1 MVIALAAM
9 AWTPGARLIAGR
21 LNLRPFAVANLA
33 QISGVQDGALRSI
46 NRRYC

>member
-1 MVIALAAM
+1 MAIALEAM

-21 LNLRPFAVANLA
+21 INLRPFAVANLA

>member
-1 MVIALAAM
+1 MAIALAAM

-21 LNLRPFAVANLA
+21 LNVRPFAVANMA
-33 QISGVQDGALRSI
+33 QISVQDGALRSI